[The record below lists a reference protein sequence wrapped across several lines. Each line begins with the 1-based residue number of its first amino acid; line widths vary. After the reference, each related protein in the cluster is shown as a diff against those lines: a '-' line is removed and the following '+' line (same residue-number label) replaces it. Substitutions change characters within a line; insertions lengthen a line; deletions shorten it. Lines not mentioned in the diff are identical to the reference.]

1 MTDQAT
7 PPPSTYPE
15 AQAHRS
21 RWFGLVWAI
30 PLAALIIV
38 AYLGIQSI
46 AERGIT
52 IVVTFNDVTGAK
64 VDDTKVMYDGIEAGH
79 VSKIDINPDHRRV
92 DLTLRMDPRVK
103 PILNTNTKFW
113 LVGANPDLSD
123 LSSVKAAIAGL
134 TIGVAPGYGGKPTRE
149 FVGLDRPPA
158 VTPGTPGTNYV
169 LTCDHLG
176 NVKAG
181 TSLFYRGQ
189 EIGKVTEV
197 QLQNNVFNIN
207 AFVFAPYDHY
217 IRPGAQFW
225 VSSPL
230 KLGFNDNGLSA
241 SVEHPGAILDGGI
254 EVDRRDD
261 APDVPQ
267 SAAGTH
273 FALYAYQGEA
283 KAAAAGPQIPY
294 AIMFVGAAG
303 GIDPGTP
310 VRLLG
315 FRVGAIKSVE
325 LMFDKKTGQPY
336 SAVSTVLYPT
346 RLGVSAPQN
355 PDDLNAW
362 REATDV
368 VIKRLLAQ
376 GYRAQLT
383 QSPPVVGSLL
393 VTLSQVPNA
402 APATL
407 GTGTP
412 ELIPSAATA
421 AGLEELTGQLS
432 QILAKVNAIPFD
444 AIGKN
449 VHDITSKVDQ
459 LVSSPEVADSLKHLD
474 STLAQADQM
483 MKQASPQVGPLI
495 KKLNQAADDISGTA
509 AAARGMLNGDDG
521 KQDASLPA
529 AIEQL
534 TDAAR
539 SIRTLADYL
548 GRHPEALIRGKGKDQ

>member
-1 MTDQAT
+1 MTDQSNPS
-7 PPPSTYPE
+7 PPPYPE
-15 AQAHRS
+15 AEARRS

-52 IVVTFNDVTGAK
+52 IVVTFDDVTGAK

-134 TIGVAPGYGGKPTRE
+134 TIGVAPGYGGEPTRQ
-149 FVGLDRPPA
+149 FVGLNRPPA
-158 VTPGTPGTNYV
+158 VTPGTKGTGYV

-176 NVKAG
+176 NVKPG

-189 EIGKVTEV
+189 EIGKVTDV
-197 QLQNNVFNIN
+197 QLQNNRFNIN
-207 AFVFAPYDHY
+207 AFVYAPYDQY
-217 IRPGAQFW
+217 IRPGTQFW

-230 KLGFNDNGLSA
+230 KIGFNDNGLSA

-254 EVDRRDD
+254 EVDRDD
-261 APDVPQ
+261 SAPDVPA
-267 SAAGTH
+267 SVPGAH
-273 FALYAYQGEA
+273 FALYPYQGEA
-283 KAAAAGPQIPY
+283 RAAAAGPQIPY
-294 AIMFVGAAG
+294 SFMFAGAAG

-310 VRLLG
+310 VRMLG
-315 FRVGAIKSVE
+315 FRVGAIKSVD
-325 LMFDKKTGQPY
+325 LMFDKKTGAPF
-336 SAVSTVLYPT
+336 SAVSAVLYPK
-346 RLGVSAPQN
+346 RLGVVAPQDAN
-355 PDDLNAW
+355 DLDAW
-362 REATDV
+362 RQATDAV
-368 VIKRLLAQ
+368 LKRLLAQ

-393 VTLSQVPNA
+393 VTFVQIPNA
-402 APATL
+402 PVEHL
-407 GTGTP
+407 GAGTP
-412 ELIPSAATA
+412 ALIPSAATA
-421 AGLEELTGQLS
+421 GGLEELTGQMS
-432 QILAKVNAIPFD
+432 QILAKVNTIPFEQ
-444 AIGKN
+444 IGHN

-459 LVSSPEVADSLKHLD
+459 LVSSPEVSDSLKHLD

-483 MKQASPQVGPLI
+483 MSEASPQVGPLI
-495 KKLNQAADDISGTA
+495 KKLNQAADDVSGTA
-509 AAARGMLNGDDG
+509 AAARGMLNGDGG
-521 KQDASLPA
+521 KQDANLPA

-548 GRHPEALIRGKGKDQ
+548 GRHPEALIRGKGKD